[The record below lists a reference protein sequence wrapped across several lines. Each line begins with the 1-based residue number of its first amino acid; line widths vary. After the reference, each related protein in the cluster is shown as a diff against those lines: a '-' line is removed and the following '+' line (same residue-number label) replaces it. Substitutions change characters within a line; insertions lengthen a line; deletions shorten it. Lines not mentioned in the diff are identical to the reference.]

1 MTDAREHVTIKQVFR
16 KERKVV
22 SQVRRLR
29 DEFAHM
35 GLYVKTLFK
44 WVLLGGIIGV
54 AGGVIGSLFHIG
66 VNYAT
71 AVRGAHPW
79 ILYLLPV
86 GGLAIVGL
94 YKLCHLEGKGT
105 NAIIESVHFG
115 ESVPILLVPVIFV
128 STVITHLCGGSAGRE
143 GAALQIGG
151 GLGFQ
156 AGKLLRL
163 GEKDLPL
170 ATLCGMSGVFSALFG
185 TPLTATVFALEVI
198 SVGVLYLLPVGGLAI
213 VGLYKLCH
221 LEGKGTNAII
231 ESVHFG
237 ESVPILLVPVIF
249 VSTVITHLC
258 GGSAGREGAAL
269 QIGGGLGFQAGKLLR
284 LGEKDLPLATLC
296 GMSGVFSA
304 LFGTPLTATV
314 FALEVIS
321 VGVLYYAG
329 LVPCITA
336 AMAAFGVSTLMGVEP
351 TRFTVSMPRVTLELM
366 LPVVVL
372 SILCALVSI
381 LFCKGLH
388 WTEHLLTRSFRNPW
402 LRVLAGAA
410 ILIVLSL
417 LTNGDY
423 NGAGMDVIA
432 RALRGNVS
440 GWAWLWKLLFTAV
453 TIGCGFKGGEVV
465 PSFFVGAAFGC
476 FMGGL
481 LGLPAGFAA
490 AIGLVA
496 VFCGAVNCP
505 VASVLLSVELFGSAG
520 APYFAV
526 ACALSYLL
534 SGYCGLYSSQ
544 TILYSKL
551 RAEFINVRT
560 HE

>member
-1 MTDAREHVTIKQVFR
+1 M
-16 KERKVV
+16 
-22 SQVRRLR
+22 
-29 DEFAHM
+29 HM
-35 GLYVKTLFK
+35 GAYPAALGK

-71 AVRGAHPW
+71 AIRGAHPW

-151 GLGFQ
+151 GLGYE
-156 AGKLLRL
+156 AGKLL
-163 GEKDLPL
+163 
-170 ATLCGMSGVFSALFG
+170 
-185 TPLTATVFALEVI
+185 
-198 SVGVLYLLPVGGLAI
+198 
-213 VGLYKLCH
+213 H
-221 LEGKGTNAII
+221 
-231 ESVHFG
+231 
-237 ESVPILLVPVIF
+237 
-249 VSTVITHLC
+249 
-258 GGSAGREGAAL
+258 
-269 QIGGGLGFQAGKLLR
+269 

-351 TRFTVSMPRVTLELM
+351 TRFAVAMPPVTLETM
-366 LPVVVL
+366 VPVVAL
-372 SILCALVSI
+372 AILCAVVSI

-388 WTEHLLTRSFRNPW
+388 WTERLLDRGFRSPW
-402 LRVLAGAA
+402 VRVLAGSVL
-410 ILIVLSL
+410 LIGMSL

-432 RALRGNVS
+432 RALAGEAD
-440 GWAWLWKLLFTAV
+440 GWAWLLKILFTAV

-476 FMGGL
+476 FMGG
-481 LGLPAGFAA
+481 PAGPARRVRRGHRPGGGVLRGGELPGGLGAA
-490 AIGLVA
+490 QRGAVRLRRSA
-496 VFCGAVNCP
+496 VFRHGLRPELPPLRLLRPVQQPDHPLFQAPCGVHQRP
-505 VASVLLSVELFGSAG
+505 HPRV
-520 APYFAV
+520 
-526 ACALSYLL
+526 
-534 SGYCGLYSSQ
+534 
-544 TILYSKL
+544 TKM
-551 RAEFINVRT
+551 
-560 HE
+560 

>member
-1 MTDAREHVTIKQVFR
+1 
-16 KERKVV
+16 
-22 SQVRRLR
+22 
-29 DEFAHM
+29 M
-35 GLYVKTLFK
+35 GLYVQTLFK
-44 WVLLGGIIGV
+44 WVLLGGVIGAV
-54 AGGVIGSLFHIG
+54 GGVVGSLFHLG

-71 AVRGAHPW
+71 AIRGAHPW

-151 GLGFQ
+151 GLGYE
-156 AGKLLRL
+156 AGKLL
-163 GEKDLPL
+163 
-170 ATLCGMSGVFSALFG
+170 
-185 TPLTATVFALEVI
+185 
-198 SVGVLYLLPVGGLAI
+198 
-213 VGLYKLCH
+213 H
-221 LEGKGTNAII
+221 
-231 ESVHFG
+231 
-237 ESVPILLVPVIF
+237 
-249 VSTVITHLC
+249 
-258 GGSAGREGAAL
+258 
-269 QIGGGLGFQAGKLLR
+269 

-351 TRFTVSMPRVTLELM
+351 TRFTVSMPPVTLETM
-366 LPVVVL
+366 VPVVAL
-372 SILCALVSI
+372 AILCAVVSI
-381 LFCKGLH
+381 LFCRGLH
-388 WTEHLLTRSFRNPW
+388 GVEHLLKRTLKNPY
-402 LRVLAGAA
+402 LRVAVGAA
-410 ILIVLSL
+410 VLIGLTL

-423 NGAGMDVIA
+423 NGAGMEVIG
-432 RALRGNVS
+432 RAIAGQADP
-440 GWAWLWKLLFTAV
+440 WAWVWKLLFTAI

-476 FMGGL
+476 VAAGW
-481 LGLPAGFAA
+481 LGLPAGFGAA
-490 AIGLVA
+490 MGLVS

-505 VASVLLSVELFGSAG
+505 LASIILSVELFGSG
-520 APYFAV
+520 DLLYFAM
-526 ACALSYLL
+526 ACSISYLI

>member
-1 MTDAREHVTIKQVFR
+1 MSESFSRAARSAREMAR
-16 KERKVV
+16 ML
-22 SQVRRLR
+22 LR
-29 DEFAHM
+29 WLVLALPI
-35 GLYVKTLFK
+35 GLLC
-44 WVLLGGIIGV
+44 GGIGT
-54 AGGVIGSLFHIG
+54 AFHL
-66 VNYAT
+66 
-71 AVRGAHPW
+71 AVEAVTELRGAHGW
-79 ILYLLPV
+79 LLWLLPAA
-86 GGLAIVGL
+86 GLAIVAL
-94 YKLCHLEGKGT
+94 YKGTKCEGVGT
-105 NAIIESVHFG
+105 NNVIRAVQSG
-115 ESVPILLVPVIFV
+115 EAVSPLLVPAIFFG
-128 STVITHLCGGSAGRE
+128 TVLTHLCGGSAGRE

-151 GLGFQ
+151 GLGYE
-156 AGKLLRL
+156 AGKLL
-163 GEKDLPL
+163 
-170 ATLCGMSGVFSALFG
+170 
-185 TPLTATVFALEVI
+185 
-198 SVGVLYLLPVGGLAI
+198 
-213 VGLYKLCH
+213 H
-221 LEGKGTNAII
+221 
-231 ESVHFG
+231 
-237 ESVPILLVPVIF
+237 
-249 VSTVITHLC
+249 
-258 GGSAGREGAAL
+258 
-269 QIGGGLGFQAGKLLR
+269 

-351 TRFTVSMPRVTLELM
+351 TRFAVAMPPVTLETM
-366 LPVVVL
+366 VPVVAL
-372 SILCALVSI
+372 AILCAVVSI

-388 WTEHLLTRSFRNPW
+388 WTERLLDRGFRSPW
-402 LRVLAGAA
+402 VRVLAGSVL
-410 ILIVLSL
+410 LIGMSL

-432 RALRGNVS
+432 RALAGEAD
-440 GWAWLWKLLFTAV
+440 GWAWLLKILFTAV

-481 LGLPAGFAA
+481 LGLPAGFGG

>member
-1 MTDAREHVTIKQVFR
+1 M
-16 KERKVV
+16 
-22 SQVRRLR
+22 
-29 DEFAHM
+29 HM
-35 GLYVKTLFK
+35 GAYPAALGK

-71 AVRGAHPW
+71 AIRGAHPW

-151 GLGFQ
+151 GLGYE
-156 AGKLLRL
+156 AGKLL
-163 GEKDLPL
+163 
-170 ATLCGMSGVFSALFG
+170 
-185 TPLTATVFALEVI
+185 
-198 SVGVLYLLPVGGLAI
+198 
-213 VGLYKLCH
+213 H
-221 LEGKGTNAII
+221 
-231 ESVHFG
+231 
-237 ESVPILLVPVIF
+237 
-249 VSTVITHLC
+249 
-258 GGSAGREGAAL
+258 
-269 QIGGGLGFQAGKLLR
+269 

-351 TRFTVSMPRVTLELM
+351 TRFAVAMPPVTLETM
-366 LPVVVL
+366 VPVVAL
-372 SILCALVSI
+372 AILCAVVSI

-388 WTEHLLTRSFRNPW
+388 WTERLLDRGFRSPW
-402 LRVLAGAA
+402 VRVLAGSVL
-410 ILIVLSL
+410 LIGMSL

-432 RALRGNVS
+432 RALAGEAD
-440 GWAWLWKLLFTAV
+440 GWAWLLKILFTAV

-465 PSFFVGAAFGC
+465 PSFFVGATFGC
-476 FMGGL
+476 VLGGL
-481 LGLPAGFAA
+481 LGLPPAFAA
-490 AIGLVA
+490 AIGLVS

-505 VASVLLSVELFGSAG
+505 IASVILSIELFGSG
-520 APYFAV
+520 GLVYFAA
-526 ACALSYLL
+526 ACAISYLL

-551 RAEFINVRT
+551 KAEFINVHT

>member
-1 MTDAREHVTIKQVFR
+1 M
-16 KERKVV
+16 
-22 SQVRRLR
+22 
-29 DEFAHM
+29 HM
-35 GLYVKTLFK
+35 GAYPAALGK

-71 AVRGAHPW
+71 AIRGAHPW
-79 ILYLLPV
+79 IRYLLPV

-151 GLGFQ
+151 GLGYE
-156 AGKLLRL
+156 AGKLL
-163 GEKDLPL
+163 
-170 ATLCGMSGVFSALFG
+170 
-185 TPLTATVFALEVI
+185 
-198 SVGVLYLLPVGGLAI
+198 
-213 VGLYKLCH
+213 H
-221 LEGKGTNAII
+221 
-231 ESVHFG
+231 
-237 ESVPILLVPVIF
+237 
-249 VSTVITHLC
+249 
-258 GGSAGREGAAL
+258 
-269 QIGGGLGFQAGKLLR
+269 

-336 AMAAFGVSTLMGVEP
+336 AMVGYLVSLWMGVPP
-351 TRFTVSMPRVTLELM
+351 TRFTVVMPALDGWTLL
-366 LPVVVL
+366 LVVVL
-372 SILCALVSI
+372 AILCALVSI
-381 LFCKGLH
+381 LFCRGLH
-388 WTEHLLTRSFRNPW
+388 VTEHLAARLVKNSYLRAAAGGAVIIALT
-402 LRVLAGAA
+402 
-410 ILIVLSL
+410 L
-417 LTNGDY
+417 LLGTTDY
-423 NGAGMDVIA
+423 NGAGMDVIS
-432 RALRGNVS
+432 RALTGEAS
-440 GWAWLWKLLFTAV
+440 GWAWLLKLLFTAV

-481 LGLPAGFAA
+481 LGLPAGFGG